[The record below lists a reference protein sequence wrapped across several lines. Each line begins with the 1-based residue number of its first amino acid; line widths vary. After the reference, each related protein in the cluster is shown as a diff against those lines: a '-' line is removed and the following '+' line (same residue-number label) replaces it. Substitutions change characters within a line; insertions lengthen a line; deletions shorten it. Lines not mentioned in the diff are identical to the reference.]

1 MVTLLVWWC
10 LVMLRAE
17 RWVFF
22 CYGIMV
28 LHEFAHVMAAVILHC
43 PVEKIVIYPFG
54 LCAEIKM
61 TERLSFSR
69 RLFLYG
75 AGACAHL
82 VVYGVLYL
90 LRSYQL
96 ISVLMFEYMI
106 QMNMNYLLFNLLP
119 VYPLDGYQI
128 LLSFL
133 YLVLPYRYA
142 LYISEL
148 ISILMVYLFLAI
160 SPQTAVILMSGLILL
175 GINVLRCLKLKQEMH
190 CFYLK
195 RYLFPVEAPC
205 KIHQL
210 EDCFVYCRNIIAKE
224 NEIVSEKTLL
234 KKILKL

>member
-1 MVTLLVWWC
+1 
-10 LVMLRAE
+10 MLRAE

-28 LHEFAHVMAAVILHC
+28 LHEFAHVMVAAILHC
-43 PVEKIVIYPFG
+43 PTEKIVIYPFG
-54 LCAEIKM
+54 LCAEIKK
-61 TERLSFSR
+61 TELLSFSN

-82 VVYGVLYL
+82 VVSGVLFL
-90 LRSYQL
+90 LKSWQL
-96 ISVLMFEYMI
+96 ISALMFEYMI
-106 QMNMNYLLFNLLP
+106 QINVNYLLFNLMP

-133 YLVLPYRYA
+133 YLFLPYRYA
-142 LYISEL
+142 LYLSEL
-148 ISILMVYLFLAI
+148 ISILMVYLFLII
-160 SPQTAVILMSGLILL
+160 SPLRVVALMSGLILL
-175 GINVLRCLKLKQEMH
+175 GINVFRCLKLKQEMH

-205 KIHQL
+205 KIHRI

-224 NEIVSEKTLL
+224 NEILNEKTLL